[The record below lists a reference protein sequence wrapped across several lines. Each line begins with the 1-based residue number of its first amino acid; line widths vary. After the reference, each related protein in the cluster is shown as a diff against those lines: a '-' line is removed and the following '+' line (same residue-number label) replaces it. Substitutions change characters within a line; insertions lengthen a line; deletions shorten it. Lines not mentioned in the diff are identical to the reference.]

1 MSQKLQ
7 AAAWNGLCV
16 NLVVVVAYW
25 NHPVFAGGRSTA
37 FLLLVVLVGLLC
49 ILEWL
54 RETAWTLWA
63 GVFVT
68 LAIAA
73 TLLGIE
79 LSVFQ
84 IVLATISLGS
94 LVRYIPGDD
103 QITPVRSLVLLLRE
117 EQYVEGPMMARV
129 ASRAWNCEVNY
140 ESSDSTRNDGEDGSL
155 IDGSP
160 PFLIVEEAPFF
171 CSNYPAV
178 LTIHYFASPYF
189 DEPEEVAADVRE
201 ARVRTAILEHRAW
214 LSCDLISWMDN
225 DTDEVEADVLI
236 GKLLA
241 EFADD
246 NCMAVVDLLDHSI
259 YPFLEEGTE
268 KALRS
273 DSPRLALEEL
283 PYDPVITIAF
293 DDPEMQAAVQI
304 ARDRWPEFAGAF
316 EQRSEGQHF
325 AMKARFQEGDAVEF
339 MWVAVTAIEG
349 DRILGV
355 LDSDPTDIKSLQ
367 SGDRVQI
374 TIDDL
379 NDWMFLCDGAEPVGG
394 FTVAVLTKRQRG
406 E

>member
-7 AAAWNGLCV
+7 AAAWNGLCI

-25 NHPVFAGGRSTA
+25 NHPVIADGRSTA

-63 GVFVT
+63 GVLVT
-68 LAIAA
+68 LAIAG
-73 TLLGIE
+73 TLLGID

-84 IVLATISLGS
+84 LVLAIVCLIS

-103 QITPVRSLVLLLRE
+103 QVTPVRSLVLLLRE

-129 ASRAWNCEVNY
+129 ASRAWDCEVNY
-140 ESSDSTRNDGEDGSL
+140 ENSDLSQAAGEDGSL
-155 IDGSP
+155 IDDSP
-160 PFLIVEEAPFF
+160 PFLIGEEAPFF
-171 CSNYPAV
+171 CSHYPAM
-178 LTIHYFASPYF
+178 LTIHCFGSPYF
-189 DEPEEVAADVRE
+189 DEPEEVAGDVRE

-214 LSCDLISWMDN
+214 LSCDLISWMD
-225 DTDEVEADVLI
+225 DDSDEAGADVLI

-241 EFADD
+241 EFVDN

-259 YPFLEEGTE
+259 YPFLEDETE

-273 DSPRLALEEL
+273 DSPRLALEEI
-283 PYDPVITIAF
+283 PYDPVITIAS
-293 DDPEMQAAVQI
+293 DDPEMQAAVQT
-304 ARDRWPEFAGAF
+304 ARDRWPEFVAAF
-316 EQRSEGQHF
+316 EQRSDGQHF
-325 AMKARFQEGDAVEF
+325 AMKARFNEADVVEF
-339 MWVAVTAIEG
+339 MWITVTAIEG
-349 DRILGV
+349 EFILGV
-355 LDSDPTDIKSLQ
+355 LDSDPADVESLQ
-367 SGDRVQI
+367 SGDRVQVALE
-374 TIDDL
+374 DL
-379 NDWMFLCDGAEPVGG
+379 NDWMFLSGGEEPVGG